1 MKTPA
6 ILIVEDDRGLLTGLK
21 DNLEIEGYRV
31 LTAGT
36 AKEGR
41 DQALAHR
48 PDLILLDVMLP
59 DGDGISL
66 CRQLRRH
73 GLRQPIIMLTARG
86 EEHDKLL
93 GFEVG
98 ADDYVVKPFS
108 LRELLA
114 RIHARLRVL
123 ESPPTG
129 GIMVG
134 VAMVD
139 FERHTLMRNH
149 QPLEISAKEL
159 ELLRYLTEHRG
170 QVVSRDDLLNHVW
183 GHQGE
188 ITTRTIDNFIV
199 RLRKKI
205 EPDPAN
211 PLYLITV
218 YGSGYKL
225 VEQSAATISH
235 TL

>member
-1 MKTPA
+1 MKTPV
-6 ILIVEDDRGLLTGLK
+6 ILIIEDDPGLLTGLR
-21 DNLEIEGYRV
+21 DNLELEGYRIEAAA
-31 LTAGT
+31 TIR
-36 AKEGR
+36 EGR
-41 DQALAHR
+41 ELALSVR
-48 PDLILLDVMLP
+48 PDLILLDVMLS

-66 CRQLRRH
+66 CRQLRRQ
-73 GLRQPIIMLTARG
+73 GIRQPIIMLTARG

-114 RIHARLRVL
+114 RIQARLRFL
-123 ESPPTG
+123 APLP
-129 GIMVG
+129 VG
-134 VAMVD
+134 PIAVGAAAVD
-139 FERHTLMRNH
+139 FERHRLSRND
-149 QPLEISAKEL
+149 QALDISAKEM
-159 ELLRYLTEHRG
+159 ELLRFLVEHRG
-170 QVVSRDDLLNHVW
+170 QVVSRDDLLTHVW

-188 ITTRTIDNFIV
+188 VTTRTVDNFIV

-211 PLYLITV
+211 PEYLITV

-225 VEQSAATISH
+225 VDQ
-235 TL
+235 